1 MKELI
6 DYFNEKYTKKKE
18 YICKDLKPIKLLN
31 DDEYMDFRDDAGL
44 INPQEINYYPLFKVP
59 KIKNNRPM
67 SIGYIL
73 KTNIV
78 EYKEYKGIM
87 KQSVI
92 DGHKENRYD
101 DNYIMIVINGDEIA
115 LETYDISINEN
126 NCSLT
131 LYADSPELP
140 KIEYPKNRMD
150 MYRAMNFIRTTNY
163 VLGDNTLENYLK
175 KIELPFPKNI
185 DEMDLYSEDMFYI
198 IKDVEIKIN
207 AQYMDIEEFI
217 GENWDSNVPKPS
229 DKGWCVNLPFGVRGN
244 GNIVTFKKDG
254 KKQTFTMGSGRS
266 FNEKYIGTFDKSNK
280 LYFLINKE
288 TFFILKI
295 IFFDK
300 NIDLNNMKFECIKR
314 IDLMPKGFYYINP
327 DKDSYYTILNAIKS
341 GKKLFDDYEIYSYWE
356 INKEEK
362 SIWIRRFGTFTETK
376 FEPEVG

>member
-31 DDEYMDFRDDAGL
+31 NDEYTDFLDDAGL
-44 INPQEINYYPLFKVP
+44 TTPLEIHYYPLFKVP

-73 KTNIV
+73 KTDGEI
-78 EYKEYKGIM
+78 YKGNTRRFR
-87 KQSVI
+87 
-92 DGHKENRYD
+92 ENEYG
-101 DNYIMIVINGDEIA
+101 YSFISIGINGDEIV
-115 LETYDISINEN
+115 LGTSGIFINEN

-131 LYADSPELP
+131 LYIDSPELP

-163 VLGDNTLENYLK
+163 VLRDDTLGNYLK

-185 DEMDLYSEDMFYI
+185 DEMGLYSEGIFYI
-198 IKDVEIKIN
+198 IKDMEIEIK

-229 DKGWCVNLPFGVRGN
+229 DKGWCVNLPFGIRGN
-244 GNIVTFKKDG
+244 NNIVTFKKDG
-254 KKQTFTMGSGRS
+254 KKQTFTMNSGRS
-266 FNEKYIGTFDKSNK
+266 FNEKYIGAFDKSNK

-314 IDLMPKGFYYINP
+314 MGLMSKGFYYINP
-327 DKDSYYTILNAIKS
+327 NKDNYYTILNAIKS
-341 GKKLFDDYEIYSYWE
+341 GKKLFSDYKTYSYWE

-362 SIWIRRFGTFTETK
+362 SIWIGRFGTFTETK

>member
-18 YICKDLKPIKLLN
+18 YICKDLKPFKLLN
-31 DDEYMDFRDDAGL
+31 DNEYNDFLNDAGL
-44 INPQEINYYPLFKVP
+44 ISPQEIHYHPLFKVP

-73 KTNIV
+73 KTDGEIYEGNTRRF
-78 EYKEYKGIM
+78 KGNGYWDSFI
-87 KQSVI
+87 SI
-92 DGHKENRYD
+92 G
-101 DNYIMIVINGDEIA
+101 INGGEIA
-115 LETYDISINEN
+115 LGTPGISINEN

-131 LYADSPELP
+131 LYVYFPELP

-163 VLGDNTLENYLK
+163 ALRDNTLENYLE

-198 IKDVEIKIN
+198 IKDMEIEID
-207 AQYMDIEEFI
+207 AQYMNVEEFI

-229 DKGWCVNLPFGVRGN
+229 DKGWCVNLPPYISTN
-244 GNIVTFKKDG
+244 NDMITFKKDKE
-254 KKQTFTMGSGRS
+254 KKTFKLDSLDT
-266 FNEKYIGTFDKSNK
+266 FNKKYLAHFDE
-280 LYFLINKE
+280 NKE
-288 TFFILKI
+288 LYIFRDKQTFFILKI

-300 NIDLNNMKFECIKR
+300 NIDLNNMKFECIKPMHL
-314 IDLMPKGFYYINP
+314 IPKGFYYMNP
-327 DKDSYYTILNAIKS
+327 NKDNYYTILNAIKS
-341 GKKLFDDYEIYSYWE
+341 GKKLFNNYKTYSCWE

-376 FEPEVG
+376 FEPEVD